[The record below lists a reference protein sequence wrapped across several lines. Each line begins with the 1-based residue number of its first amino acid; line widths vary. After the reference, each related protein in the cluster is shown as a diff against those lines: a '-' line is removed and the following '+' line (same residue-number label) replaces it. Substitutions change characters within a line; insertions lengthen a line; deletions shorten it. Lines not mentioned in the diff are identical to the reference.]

1 MRGLQKN
8 IRIIFGVV
16 LFYLLNKFIV
26 RPYILKGD
34 FIEELNILVL
44 SFPNL
49 CEAIVGSLFLT
60 NVGLI
65 ANAKILKTNEIY
77 IYSIAIIFASIYVI
91 LQELKIHNL
100 GGENV
105 YDHYDVL
112 FSVVGL
118 LITFIFLVIDKPK
131 WMSNE

>member
-112 FSVVGL
+112 FSIVGL